1 MNSDE
6 TITDLLTEEHALDAQ
21 TDTIPV
27 GLSDSPSGA
36 DGLGLSQFASLV
48 KVIGTSTKTLDKLS
62 ALQNYFAVAD
72 DKDKVWVIAIFSGRR
87 PRRAISSTLL
97 QNWCIELTGL
107 PDWLMAECYHTVG
120 DLSETISLLLPD
132 PTEEKEEQRSL
143 SYYIEELARL
153 EKQDESVK
161 KAFVIDAWQTMNA
174 GERFV
179 FNKLIT
185 GGFRIGVSQKVMVN
199 ALAKTVELDASVIAH
214 RISGNW
220 DPSTTSFTDLLS
232 EHTISID
239 YSKPYPFYLAYA
251 LEEAPETLG
260 IPEDWQAEWKWDGI
274 RGQMIKR
281 NGELFIWSRGEDLM
295 TDKFPEYHI
304 LKDKLPEGCVLDGE
318 IIPAKDGKPLPFALL
333 QTRIGRKNVTKKQL
347 QEAPIAFFAY
357 DLLELNG
364 EDWRNKELK
373 ERRAALETVV
383 RNISHPTLLLSD
395 VIEFSS
401 WQELAAIREG
411 SRDAG
416 AEGLMLKNK
425 NSVYKVGRK
434 VGDWWKWKI
443 EPLTIDAVMIYAQK
457 GMGRR
462 SNLYTDYTFAV
473 KDGDKL
479 VAFTKAYSGLT
490 DKEFNEV
497 DAFVKRNSLEK
508 FGPVRTVKP
517 KLVFELAF
525 EGIAAS
531 NRHKSGV
538 ALRFPRILRW
548 RKDKPVEEINTLDDL
563 KKMLSLYGKS

>member
-1 MNSDE
+1 MNKEEIID
-6 TITDLLTEEHALDAQ
+6 ILKEEHALDAQ
-21 TDTIPV
+21 TDTLPALLLNSPLEDKG
-27 GLSDSPSGA
+27 GLSA
-36 DGLGLSQFASLV
+36 FASLV
-48 KVIGTSTKTLDKLS
+48 KVIGTSTKTLDKLA

-87 PRRAISSTLL
+87 PRRAVSGAML
-97 QNWCIELTGL
+97 QSWCVELTGL
-107 PDWLMAECYHTVG
+107 PDWLFAECYHTVG
-120 DLSETISLLLPD
+120 DLGETISLLLPD
-132 PTEEKEEQRSL
+132 IREEASQNHSL

-153 EKQDESVK
+153 EKQDESIK
-161 KAFVIDAWQTMNA
+161 KAFVIDAWQSMDSS
-174 GERFV
+174 ERFV

-199 ALAKTVELDASVIAH
+199 ALAKSVELDASVIAH

-220 DPSTTSFTDLLS
+220 GPSTTTFTDLLS
-232 EHTISID
+232 EHTVVID

-260 IPEDWQAEWKWDGI
+260 NPEDWQAEWKWDGI

-295 TDKFPEYHI
+295 TDKFPEYSI
-304 LKDKLPEGCVLDGE
+304 LKDKLPEGMVLDGE

-357 DLLELNG
+357 DLLEKNG
-364 EDWRNKELK
+364 EDWRNKELW
-373 ERRAALETVV
+373 ERRAALKEVV
-383 RNISHPTLLLSD
+383 KSINHPTLLLSD
-395 VIEFSS
+395 VIEYSS
-401 WQELAAIREG
+401 WDELTTIREG

-425 NSVYKVGRK
+425 HSVYKVGRK

-457 GMGRR
+457 GAGRR

-517 KLVFELAF
+517 ELVFELAF

-548 RKDKPVEEINTLDDL
+548 RKDKPADEINTLDDL
-563 KKMLSLYGKS
+563 KKMLAIYGKS